1 MGQAWDG
8 VWLAVAFGTEL
19 AALAALGYWGFTLDA
34 GGPVRWLAGL
44 GLPLLAAVLWG
55 AFASPRA
62 PIQVLALTLV
72 VKVAVYGGA
81 VLALLTAGHP
91 RLAIALGVLAL
102 LGSVLSPSPD
112 AAAEGAGPAAWGTSH
127 PGTGPP
133 PAPGR

>member
-1 MGQAWDG
+1 MAQAWDG

-112 AAAEGAGPAAWGTSH
+112 AAASAWGTSQH
-127 PGTGPP
+127 SAGP
-133 PAPGR
+133 PAPPGR